1 MSAPPSSPRAARTHR
16 EGYHTGTPSRPVRLL
31 VVDDDTVFR
40 EELATLLSD
49 WGHQVESVNSAAK
62 ALEALE
68 IAEFDAVFSDVRMPR
83 MNGIELL
90 RQTRERW
97 PRVYVVMIT
106 GYATVETAVEAMKLG
121 AFDYLRKPFRS
132 ESVQRIVDLIQEERA
147 FSLGASTARDPVRL
161 AEKWAKEER
170 QVLLVGVAPKRPIAG
185 VTSTDVPF
193 TDSGVGLQG
202 TILPFVESHARPA
215 VIIGG
220 IERLFALHRA
230 EEVARALGEILERI
244 EGKGPV
250 AIGFDPSILSDQ
262 AVLEIR
268 TAVSAARVHGMLGAL
283 SNPLRR
289 HILRRLAAGP
299 TSFTEVMR
307 AAGIDDS
314 PKLSF
319 HLRTLQEDGLIV
331 HSAGVYRLSP
341 NGEEA
346 VRLLT
351 EVDEM
356 GAKEE
361 GRVLLFPIAAHDGRA
376 REAGPSPPSPS

>member
-1 MSAPPSSPRAARTHR
+1 M
-16 EGYHTGTPSRPVRLL
+16 RLL
-31 VVDDDTVFR
+31 VVDDDSVFR

-62 ALEALE
+62 AIEALA

-83 MNGIELL
+83 MSGIDFL
-90 RQTRERW
+90 RQVRERW
-97 PRVYVVMIT
+97 PRIYVVMIT

-132 ESVQRIVDLIQEERA
+132 ESVQHIVELMEEERA
-147 FSLGASTARDPVRL
+147 FSLGAGAERDPVKL
-161 AEKWAKEER
+161 AERWAKEKRE
-170 QVLLVGVAPKRPIAG
+170 VLLVGATPKKPIAG
-185 VTSTDVPF
+185 VTTTELPF
-193 TDSGVGLQG
+193 TDSSIGFQE
-202 TILPFVESHARPA
+202 TILRFVESHPHPA
-215 VIIGG
+215 VVVSG
-220 IERLFALHRA
+220 IERLFALHRS
-230 EEVARALGEILERI
+230 EEVARALGEVLERV
-244 EGKGPV
+244 EGRGPV
-250 AIGFDPSILSDQ
+250 AIGFDPTLLPDR

-268 TAVSAARVHGMLGAL
+268 AAVSAARVHGMLGAL

-289 HILRRLAAGP
+289 RILRRLEEGP

-331 HSAGVYRLSP
+331 HAEESYHLSA
-341 NGEEA
+341 NGKEA
-346 VRLLT
+346 VRLLK
-351 EVDEM
+351 EVDDL

-361 GRVLLFPIAAHDGRA
+361 GRVLLFPIRTGNGPPRGSAAGR
-376 REAGPSPPSPS
+376 SPAS

>member
-1 MSAPPSSPRAARTHR
+1 M
-16 EGYHTGTPSRPVRLL
+16 
-31 VVDDDTVFR
+31 VDDDAVFR

-49 WGHQVESVNSAAK
+49 LGHQVESVSSAPK

-83 MNGIELL
+83 VSGIELL
-90 RQTRERW
+90 RQMRERW

-132 ESVQRIVDLIQEERA
+132 ESVERIVEMIQEERA
-147 FSLGASTARDPVRL
+147 FSLGTGAEQDPVRL
-161 AEKWAKEER
+161 AERWAKEKR
-170 QVLLVGVAPKRPIAG
+170 DVLLVGVAPKRPVAG
-185 VTSTDVPF
+185 VTSTDLPY
-193 TDSGVGLQG
+193 TDSGVGLQEA
-202 TILPFVESHARPA
+202 ILRFVEAHAHPA
-215 VIIGG
+215 VVIGN
-220 IERLFALHRA
+220 IEKLFAVHRA
-230 EEVARALGEILERI
+230 EEVALALSQVLERI

-250 AIGFDPSILSDQ
+250 AIGFDPSVLSDQ
-262 AVLEIR
+262 AVIEIR

-283 SNPLRR
+283 ANPLRR
-289 HILRRLAAGP
+289 HILRRLAEGP

-331 HSAGVYRLSP
+331 HSAEAYRLSP

-346 VRLLT
+346 VRLLK
-351 EVDEM
+351 EVDEL

-361 GRVLLFPIAAHDGRA
+361 GRVLLFPMRTREGAAPTSGRS
-376 REAGPSPPSPS
+376 SPGG

>member
-1 MSAPPSSPRAARTHR
+1 
-16 EGYHTGTPSRPVRLL
+16 VRVL

-49 WGHQVESVNSAAK
+49 WGHQVESVNSGAK
-62 ALEALE
+62 ALEALG
-68 IAEFDAVFSDVRMPR
+68 IAEFDTVFSDVRMPR

-90 RQTRERW
+90 RQIRERW

-132 ESVQRIVDLIQEERA
+132 EAVQRIVELIEEERA
-147 FSLGASTARDPVRL
+147 FSLGGATERDPARL
-161 AEKWAKEER
+161 AEKWAKERRE
-170 QVLLVGVAPKRPIAG
+170 VLLVGIAPKHPIPG
-185 VTSTDVPF
+185 LTVTDLPF
-193 TDSGVGLQG
+193 TDSGVGLQE
-202 TILPFVESHARPA
+202 TILRFVEAHPHPA
-215 VIIGG
+215 VVIGG
-220 IERLFALHRA
+220 IERLFALHRM
-230 EEVARALGEILERI
+230 EEVARAIGEVLERI

-250 AIGFDPSILSDQ
+250 AIGFDASMLPDR

-268 TAVSAARVHGMLGAL
+268 AAVSAARVHGMLGAL

-289 HILRRLAAGP
+289 HILRRLEEGP

-331 HSAGVYRLSP
+331 HSAESYRLSP
-341 NGEEA
+341 NGLEA
-346 VRLLT
+346 VRLLK
-351 EVDEM
+351 EVDAM
-356 GAKEE
+356 GSKEE
-361 GRVLLFPIAAHDGRA
+361 GRVLLFPIQTAKSSERGAEGGHSGHR
-376 REAGPSPPSPS
+376 